1 MERVIK
7 IGVRQ
12 LVEFCCRSGD
22 LGYDDSPGV
31 KARDGLLIHQKI
43 QKRYQ
48 HEARAEYP
56 VNAHLTIDDYRI
68 ELGGRIDLVFADESP
83 PRIEEIK
90 TVYHHQEDDPP
101 NSLHWAQLKCYAACY
116 CAEKNLDQI
125 AISLNLVNQ
134 FTAVEQRSS
143 EICTESEL
151 SSMLLDLLRRYLD
164 WQQMINQQ
172 QQATA
177 LSARDLA
184 FPFADFRKQQHR
196 FAAEVYRAI
205 QHQHRL
211 LVEAPTGS
219 GKTMSTLFPSIKALG
234 ENHCDQI
241 IYLSAKVSGQQQAV
255 NAIEIM
261 IEQGLDAS
269 YLVLQ
274 AKSRCCPCNSDD
286 NEIDEIGRCQRCIGF
301 FDRLPAAR
309 EQLFKTRI
317 MNIEQIQQCA
327 SDFQLCPFELALQML
342 EWVDIVI
349 CDFNYIFDPM
359 VQLSYF
365 KTNPRRK
372 LLLIDELHNLV
383 DRARDMYSS
392 SLSRAQL
399 KKAISSD
406 NSKSISSAL
415 KTVQQ
420 SLDKFLLEQLD
431 EYSVSRDIP
440 QPLLRASYRFAEG
453 LGQDLFSNKHISP
466 ETLEFAKSIFRFQ
479 CIAQLYDQHHRTI
492 GTKPLPRRELKL
504 LCLNAFEFLRDCYPM
519 FHAVCGFS
527 ATLSPGQYFQQ
538 ALGMDN
544 GDPRLMIESSFPRE
558 HQLVCIGDFVDG
570 RYQQRELHL
579 DQICQAIQLCQHSRP
594 GNYLAFFS
602 SYYFM
607 QQVYQRFGEMFPDL
621 STRIQQR
628 EFNAVEQQQFLDS
641 FQEGNNQT
649 GFAIMGGRFA
659 EGVDLPGNALIGAI
673 LVGVGL
679 PQANQ
684 QQQLI
689 AQDFETMQ
697 LNGFDH
703 AFRYPGLIRVLQS
716 AGRVIRSETDRGIIL
731 LLDQRF
737 KQPGYYQHLPGHW
750 QTTRCGSLAQLE
762 LELDKFWLISG

>member
-1 MERVIK
+1 
-7 IGVRQ
+7 
-12 LVEFCCRSGD
+12 
-22 LGYDDSPGV
+22 
-31 KARDGLLIHQKI
+31 
-43 QKRYQ
+43 
-48 HEARAEYP
+48 
-56 VNAHLTIDDYRI
+56 
-68 ELGGRIDLVFADESP
+68 
-83 PRIEEIK
+83 
-90 TVYHHQEDDPP
+90 
-101 NSLHWAQLKCYAACY
+101 
-116 CAEKNLDQI
+116 
-125 AISLNLVNQ
+125 
-134 FTAVEQRSS
+134 
-143 EICTESEL
+143 
-151 SSMLLDLLRRYLD
+151 
-164 WQQMINQQ
+164 
-172 QQATA
+172 
-177 LSARDLA
+177 
-184 FPFADFRKQQHR
+184 
-196 FAAEVYRAI
+196 
-205 QHQHRL
+205 
-211 LVEAPTGS
+211 PTGS
-219 GKTMSTLFPSIKALG
+219 GKTMSTVFPSIKALG

-255 NAIEIM
+255 NAVELM
-261 IEQGLDAS
+261 IAQGLDIS

-274 AKSRCCPCNSDD
+274 AKSRCCPCTSDD
-286 NEIDEIGRCQRCIGF
+286 SVIDEMGRCQRCIGF

-309 EQLFKTRI
+309 ERLFNART
-317 MNIEQIQQCA
+317 MTIEQIQKCA
-327 SDFQLCPFELALQML
+327 TDFQLCPFELTLQML

-349 CDFNYIFDPM
+349 CDFNYIFDPL

-365 KTNPRRK
+365 KTSPRRK

-392 SLSRAQL
+392 SLNRTQL
-399 KKAISSD
+399 KKAIASD

-415 KTVQQ
+415 KKVQLA
-420 SLDKFLLEQLD
+420 LDKCLLEQLD
-431 EYSVSRDIP
+431 EYSVSTDIP
-440 QPLLRASYRFAEG
+440 QPLLRACYQFSEN
-453 LGQDLFSNKHISP
+453 LGQDLFSNKRISA

-492 GTKPLPRRELKL
+492 RTKPLPRRELKL
-504 LCLNAFEFLRDCYPM
+504 LCLNAFEFLRECYPM

-527 ATLSPGQYFQQ
+527 ATLSPGEYFRQ
-538 ALGMDN
+538 ALGMEREDY
-544 GDPRLMIESSFPRE
+544 RLMIESSFPRA

-570 RYQQRELHL
+570 RYQQRDLHL
-579 DQICQAIQLCQHSRP
+579 DQICTAIQLCQRSRP

-607 QQVYQRFGEMFPDL
+607 QQVYQRFGEMFPDP

-628 EFNAVEQQQFLDS
+628 EFNALDQQQFLDS
-641 FQEGNNQT
+641 FQEGNNQI

-659 EGVDLPGNALIGAI
+659 EGVDLPGKALIGAI

-689 AQDFETMQ
+689 AEDFETMQ

-737 KQPGYYQHLPGHW
+737 KQPDYHRNLPAHW
-750 QTTRCGSLAQLE
+750 QTTRCGSLEQLE
-762 LELDKFWLISG
+762 QELDEFWQNSE